1 MSIDLQFNSI
11 NEKLQEVLKRY
22 SRIQKEND
30 RLKEEL
36 LQSKNNETTMHQ
48 KIDELHQQLSILK
61 LASGELSPKDR
72 KDFERK
78 VSQYVKEIDRCIS
91 FLSQ

>member
-36 LQSKNNETTMHQ
+36 LQWKNNDTAMQQ
-48 KIDELHQQLSILK
+48 KIDELQQQLSILK

>member
-11 NEKLQEVLKRY
+11 NEKLQELLKRY
-22 SRIQKEND
+22 GRLQKENE

-36 LQSKNNETTMHQ
+36 LQWKNNDTAMQQ
-48 KIDELHQQLSILK
+48 KIDELQQQLSILK

>member
-36 LQSKNNETTMHQ
+36 LQWKNNETTMQQ
-48 KIDELHQQLSILK
+48 KIDELQQQLSILK